1 MREASRYRWPR
12 ASCNRIESIDYRRNT
27 ENINQDLFLS
37 GLLVPA
43 LCGLGILKTMAGIHN
58 CEEKNGGACT
68 ASSYTPTSHR
78 THIGKEEAGGRPR
91 RSSIASRRRSV
102 MKQSHRF
109 RAPCVCW
116 KYAMRKSPPE
126 LPYACQ
132 VQLRRIGESKP
143 FCIYVLFKDG
153 VQPKYCTKYAKLSRE
168 VYKVMCFAI
177 F

>member
-1 MREASRYRWPR
+1 MVSEYCKPWLGFTTVKKWWSVHRIIIYR
-12 ASCNRIESIDYRRNT
+12 S
-27 ENINQDLFLS
+27 
-37 GLLVPA
+37 
-43 LCGLGILKTMAGIHN
+43 
-58 CEEKNGGACT
+58 
-68 ASSYTPTSHR
+68 TPTSHR
-78 THIGKEEAGGRPR
+78 AHIGKEEAGSRPR

-132 VQLRRIGESKP
+132 VQVRRIGESKA

-177 F
+177 FLTIVCSSGSS